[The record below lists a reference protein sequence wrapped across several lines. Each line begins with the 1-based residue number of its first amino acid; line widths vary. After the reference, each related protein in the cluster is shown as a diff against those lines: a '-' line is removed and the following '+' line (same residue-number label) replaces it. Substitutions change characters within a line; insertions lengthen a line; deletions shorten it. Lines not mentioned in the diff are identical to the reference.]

1 MLEIDGSEGEGGG
14 QILRTAVAMASIHGT
29 PVKVYNIRANRP
41 KPGLSA
47 QHLSAIKGVAEMCD
61 GDIRGA
67 EKGATEITFVPG
79 DIRGGKYRFD
89 IGTAGSVTLM
99 LQALIPVAIRGDKAV
114 KIRLKGGTDVKWSP
128 PYDYFENVFLEQL
141 KRLGCKVESKLIK
154 RGHYPKGGGEVE
166 VHVSPGDIHGYDT
179 PKEADTVSIEG
190 KVFVSNLPMDIAKR
204 MKKAALKEL
213 IGSDVSIATE
223 EHTTLSPGTG
233 ITLWT
238 TGGRILGCGV
248 LGEKGVPADILG
260 KKCAETLSDDINSG
274 VDLDPWCAD
283 QLVPYLSLIEGNG
296 KFEVRYP
303 SEHLRTN
310 IDLVNKFKDCVSLK
324 EGEKVVIEYYG

>member
-1 MLEIDGSEGEGGG
+1 M
-14 QILRTAVAMASIHGT
+14 LRTAVAMASLHGT
-29 PVKVYNIRANRP
+29 PVEVYNIRANRP

-47 QHLSAIKGVAEMCD
+47 QHLSAIKAVADMCN
-61 GDIRGA
+61 GELRGA

-79 DIRGGKYRFD
+79 ELIGGKYRFD

-99 LQALIPVAIRGDKAV
+99 LQALIPVAIRADKAV
-114 KIRLKGGTDVKWSP
+114 EIRLKGGTDVKWSP

-141 KRLGCKVESKLIK
+141 KRMGCEVESELIK
-154 RGHYPKGGGEVE
+154 RGHYPKGGGEVK
-166 VHVSPGDIHGYDT
+166 VRISPGDIHGYDT
-179 PKEADTVSIEG
+179 SQYADTGSIEG
-190 KVFVSNLPMDIAKR
+190 KVFVSNLPLHIAKR
-204 MKKAALKEL
+204 MKKAVLKEF

-248 LGEKGVPADILG
+248 LGEKGVPAETLG
-260 KKCAETLSDDINSG
+260 KKCAETLSEDINSG

-283 QLVPYLSLIEGNG
+283 QLIPYLSLIECKGE
-296 KFEVRYP
+296 FEVRYP

-310 IDLVNKFKDCVSLK
+310 IDLVNKFKDCVRLK
-324 EGEKVVIEYYG
+324 EGDKVVIEYTGKVSS